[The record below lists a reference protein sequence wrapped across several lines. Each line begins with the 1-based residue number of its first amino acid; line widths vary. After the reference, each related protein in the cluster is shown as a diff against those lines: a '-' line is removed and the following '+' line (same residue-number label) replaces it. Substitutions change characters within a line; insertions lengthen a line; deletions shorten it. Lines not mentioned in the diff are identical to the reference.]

1 MIPLELHIYMSFYV
15 MHTWILTSQNDL
27 WFFLWMYKL
36 NYILWCMML
45 IIIYIFYIIHNIQL
59 SYDYNYVNLITC
71 LHRVAKLHMLN
82 VKWWT
87 LIFHIHYN
95 NRGLFCDLNIIA
107 NNKERSFQKLA
118 VANHNSL
125 QTLKLLWYHNI
136 RTRTIASPSQLQ
148 NLIQSQNF
156 PIITASIHCL
166 RLTLHQKLF
175 ATHPSLQRL
184 SESTQK
190 SIGFRYKI

>member
-1 MIPLELHIYMSFYV
+1 

-71 LHRVAKLHMLN
+71 LHHVAKLHMLN

-95 NRGLFCDLNIIA
+95 NRGLFCDPNIIA
-107 NNKERSFQKLA
+107 NNKERSFQKPA

-136 RTRTIASPSQLQ
+136 RTRTIATPELDTIAKLFDYNCFYTLFAINITSETICNTP
-148 NLIQSQNF
+148 
-156 PIITASIHCL
+156 ITAK
-166 RLTLHQKLF
+166 T
-175 ATHPSLQRL
+175 
-184 SESTQK
+184 
-190 SIGFRYKI
+190 